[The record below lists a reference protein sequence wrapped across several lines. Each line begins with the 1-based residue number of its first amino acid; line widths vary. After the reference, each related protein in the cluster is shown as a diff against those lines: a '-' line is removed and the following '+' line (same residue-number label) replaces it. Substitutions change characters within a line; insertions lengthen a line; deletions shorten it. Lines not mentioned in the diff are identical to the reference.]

1 MHCNHLCLGTILNST
16 GCRRAHS
23 GDTQGLHLGIPGPPS
38 TPWLRP
44 ISVICHWPRAAQ
56 CPVCSGSG
64 PALADVAISSTA
76 VPIRNNFS
84 ILIHLPFCFL
94 SSPPEWITAVYVAER
109 IARRALSRG
118 RAGIATAR
126 AAIAPSPSVGSFDV
140 DLIMDF
146 PRHPGVREENEEIN
160 RVLSDVFI
168 GRFVHDLRDG
178 NLVLIALCA
187 DVFFWIP

>member
-1 MHCNHLCLGTILNST
+1 VLVEHVVDGFIALPLTLPSGLLGVP
-16 GCRRAHS
+16 CR
-23 GDTQGLHLGIPGPPS
+23 
-38 TPWLRP
+38 
-44 ISVICHWPRAAQ
+44 V
-56 CPVCSGSG
+56 V
-64 PALADVAISSTA
+64 V
-76 VPIRNNFS
+76 
-84 ILIHLPFCFL
+84 
-94 SSPPEWITAVYVAER
+94 
-109 IARRALSRG
+109 
-118 RAGIATAR
+118 AGIATAR

-140 DLIMDF
+140 DLITDF